1 MRDGDG
7 KGEDWPTYLAESI
20 EEANGFIVL
29 IDSDGAVVGGNSKF
43 EIHCRRPRHDH
54 INDYFDEEGRERYR
68 YSTHESE
75 GMMLQFPSRLR
86 FADGRRLDALF
97 TMLPLGA
104 RGHLLIAQTGNAVA
118 NFANNDYLTKLP
130 NRREARHLLRI
141 EWGRA
146 KRRQLPFAVALA
158 DIDHFK
164 NINDRHGHD
173 IGDKALQHLADFFR
187 AHMRAGDWCA
197 RWGGE
202 EFLFFLADVADADGY
217 AEPLD
222 RMRRKIEQTPFL
234 GPPRIELTVSF
245 GAAFSRAGLPIDAAI
260 KAADR
265 MLYQAKRRG
274 RNRVEAAPRGDEE
287 SAAARDRD

>member
-1 MRDGDG
+1 MGADGG
-7 KGEDWPTYLAESI
+7 KSDEWPIYLAESI
-20 EEANGFIVL
+20 EEANGIVVL
-29 IDSDGAVVGGNSKF
+29 IDAAGAVVGGNSKF
-43 EIHCRRPRHDH
+43 EIHCRRPRHNH

-118 NFANNDYLTKLP
+118 NFANYDYLTKLP

-146 KRRQLPFAVALA
+146 KRRGLPFAIALA

-164 NINDRHGHD
+164 RINDKHGHD
-173 IGDKALQHLADFFR
+173 VGDKVLQHLADFFR
-187 AHMRAGDWCA
+187 SHMRAGDWCS

-202 EFLFFLADVADADGY
+202 EFLFMLADVADGENYAD
-217 AEPLD
+217 PLE
-222 RMRRKIEQTPFL
+222 RMRKSIAETPFI
-234 GPPRIELTVSF
+234 GPPRIDLTVSF
-245 GAAFSRAGLPIDAAI
+245 GVAFSRAEMPIDSTI

-265 MLYQAKRRG
+265 MLYQAKSNG
-274 RNRVEAAPRGDEE
+274 RNRVEAAARVGFRE
-287 SAAARDRD
+287 SQESRS